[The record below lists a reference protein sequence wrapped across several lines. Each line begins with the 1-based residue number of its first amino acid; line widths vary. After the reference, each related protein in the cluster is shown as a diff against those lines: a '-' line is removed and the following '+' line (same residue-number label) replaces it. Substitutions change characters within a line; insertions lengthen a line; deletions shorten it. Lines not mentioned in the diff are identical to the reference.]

1 MLERNGGPCLS
12 HIALSCAAKHFVED
26 GVKFLDG
33 FGPGAYTPRG
43 YEILFLHP
51 DETEGIVIQVAS
63 DTPAKD
69 LEY

>member
-1 MLERNGGPCLS
+1 M
-12 HIALSCAAKHFVED
+12 ASCA
-26 GVKFLDG
+26 
-33 FGPGAYTPRG
+33 GAYTPRG

-69 LEY
+69 LGY